1 MSAPN
6 VRQSKHLCLV
16 GPHRKHRIDLAVDR
30 TGGRGI
36 RVDIGIH
43 DCAVLHLQ
51 ILQRHHV
58 LVDPLQ
64 IGRQQLV
71 QPVDDQDTGEPG
83 EDLFLDQS
91 VQVRVVPVGAGLDV
105 RGKPPLDLVEGVAL
119 HHPQDI
125 VGDAQRR
132 HEHPM
137 TVQIGRL
144 SEPVGEIDPDGVA
157 RTNPQRGTDV
167 LALERVA
174 LDLGAGYGE
183 RGRLDAELGLQLPVR
198 RLQLDRRLER
208 QPLLSGEGGRHALIL
223 GNGVWT
229 RCWAAR
235 WRCSGCSTRS
245 RHRAT

>member
-1 MSAPN
+1 LGHGVGVLSDHPELRAAQLEPVPDVGTN

-16 GPHRKHRIDLAVDR
+16 GPHGKHRIDLAVDR

-36 RVDIGIH
+36 RIDIGIH

-91 VQVRVVPVGAGLDV
+91 VQVRVVPVRAGPMSVGSFHSILLKV
-105 RGKPPLDLVEGVAL
+105 SFFITRR
-119 HHPQDI
+119 I

-137 TVQIGRL
+137 TMQIGRL
-144 SEPVGEIDPDGVA
+144 SEPLVIDPDGVA

-167 LALERVA
+167 IG
-174 LDLGAGYGE
+174 LG
-183 RGRLDAELGLQLPVR
+183 
-198 RLQLDRRLER
+198 
-208 QPLLSGEGGRHALIL
+208 
-223 GNGVWT
+223 
-229 RCWAAR
+229 
-235 WRCSGCSTRS
+235 TRS
-245 RHRAT
+245 P